1 MAFLWLPWSFKSF
14 SGLWS
19 LFFYKISFADFEKLN
34 SRILAFIKEMIFEIN
49 RHLFSVHHPLKC
61 VLCDWYSITGDSG
74 GLADD
79 WAGWLPEPPSLIPF
93 FNHTHHGGDGVEP
106 GERWTWILE
115 WTAEGALVGEKNTTH
130 LNSLRTSQEGLQ
142 YFFCS
147 NTLPSFATDT
157 C

>member
-1 MAFLWLPWSFKSF
+1 MSLKPFFLQNFFRRFWKTKFPNI
-14 SGLWS
+14 G
-19 LFFYKISFADFEKLN
+19 FYKKKWFLKQIETP
-34 SRILAFIKEMIFEIN
+34 
-49 RHLFSVHHPLKC
+49 FSVHHPLKC

-93 FNHTHHGGDGVEP
+93 SIQTPHGGCGVEP

-130 LNSLRTSQEGLQ
+130 LNSLGGSQEGLQ
-142 YFFCS
+142 YFFVLTRC
-147 NTLPSFATDT
+147 LPLTPVNRLPRGLCFSPKPML
-157 C
+157 